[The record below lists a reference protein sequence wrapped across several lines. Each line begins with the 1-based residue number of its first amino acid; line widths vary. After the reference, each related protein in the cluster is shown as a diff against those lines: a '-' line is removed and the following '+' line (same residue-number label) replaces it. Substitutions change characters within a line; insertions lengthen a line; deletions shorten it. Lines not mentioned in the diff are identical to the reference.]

1 MLQDQQ
7 LLQKKKKINSP
18 GAQSLSLRKKKSV
31 AICRMQ
37 QQQQQSNKLDKQG
50 K

>member
-1 MLQDQQ
+1 MLQGQQ
-7 LLQKKKKINSP
+7 FLLEKKKINSP
-18 GAQSLSLRKKKSV
+18 GAQSLSLRKEKFV
-31 AICRMQ
+31 AIFRIQ